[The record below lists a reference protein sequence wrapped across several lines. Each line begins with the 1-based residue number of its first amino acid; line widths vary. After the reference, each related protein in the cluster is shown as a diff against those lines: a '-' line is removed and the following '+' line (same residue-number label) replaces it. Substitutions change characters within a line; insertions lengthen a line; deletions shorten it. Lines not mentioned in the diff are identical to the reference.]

1 MRLDAEG
8 LKQHVARGLAP
19 VYLLAGDEPLL
30 IDECAA
36 VIAAEA
42 QRGGYERHQRQVET
56 GFDWP
61 GFQADLHA
69 PSLFSPRALYELRL
83 PTGKPGD
90 AGGKALTAL
99 AQKPPAETIVVVIAG
114 KLEKST
120 QESAWVKAITAAG
133 VFVPVWQLDGA
144 RLPAWIAARLRAAG
158 VRAEPGVA
166 EVLAYHMEGNLLAC
180 AQEIDKLAL
189 LFGAESV
196 TPAVVAECLSDSS
209 RFSVYHWV
217 DACLAGDAGDMLRK
231 FARVRG
237 DGTDAVL
244 MLWALTRELRQLSA
258 IALRIARGDT
268 ATAAMQA
275 AHVWSQRQS
284 VVGRALKR
292 LGFRACAQLLA
303 RAAAVER
310 VVKGQAPGD
319 RWQELELLALACC
332 GVAARTPTHSRP
344 GAESAPADL
353 NAHLKV
359 RPWP

>member
-1 MRLDAEG
+1 MRLDG
-8 LKQHVARGLAP
+8 DQLKQHVARGLAP

-30 IDECAA
+30 LDECVGA
-36 VIAAEA
+36 IAAEA
-42 QRGGYERHQRQVET
+42 QKQGYERHRRQVES
-56 GFDWP
+56 GFDWH
-61 GFQADLHA
+61 GLHADLHA

-90 AGGKALTAL
+90 TGGKMLSQF
-99 AQKPPAETIVVVIAG
+99 AQKPPADTILVVIAG
-114 KLEKST
+114 KLEKTT

-133 VFVPVWQLDGA
+133 VFVPIRPLDSA
-144 RLPAWIAARLRAAG
+144 RLPAWIDARLRAAG
-158 VRAEPGVA
+158 VRATPGVA
-166 EVLAYHMEGNLLAC
+166 EALAYHMEGNLLAC

-189 LFGAESV
+189 LFGAEQV
-196 TPAVVAECLSDSS
+196 TPAALAECLSDSS

-258 IALRIARGDT
+258 IALRVAHGQS

-275 AHVWSQRQS
+275 AHVWTQRQAI
-284 VVGRALKR
+284 VGRALKR
-292 LGFRACAQLLA
+292 LAWRTCAQLLT

-319 RWQELELLALACC
+319 RWYELELLALACC
-332 GVAARTPTHSRP
+332 GVRARTASHSRP
-344 GAESAPADL
+344 GADSAPG
-353 NAHLKV
+353 NQKV
-359 RPWP
+359 TSWP